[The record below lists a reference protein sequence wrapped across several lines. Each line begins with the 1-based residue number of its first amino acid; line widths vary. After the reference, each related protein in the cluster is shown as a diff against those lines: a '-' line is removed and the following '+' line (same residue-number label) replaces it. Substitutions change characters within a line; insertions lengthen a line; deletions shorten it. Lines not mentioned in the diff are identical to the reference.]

1 MTDETGC
8 VSLRAPGVIHAASGQ
23 RIKFTLLDFA
33 TTKRKRSAGPV
44 YDYIMD
50 KTVQINKTIYGGGQR
65 EREIY
70 TSESAIVEIALA
82 TKDQRHQE
90 GDFLLKYQGKT

>member
-44 YDYIMD
+44 YGYIMD